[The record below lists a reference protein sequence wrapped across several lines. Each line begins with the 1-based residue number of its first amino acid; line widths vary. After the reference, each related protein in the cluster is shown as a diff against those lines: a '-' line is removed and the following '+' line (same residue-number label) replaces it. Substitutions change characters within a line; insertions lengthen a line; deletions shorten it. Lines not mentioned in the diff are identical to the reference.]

1 MRTGAEFIA
10 SLDDGRRVW
19 VGDELIEDLA
29 SHPKTK
35 GYVEAI
41 AKFYDLHHDPE
52 FQDRTT
58 FVDEAG
64 VRRSMDWFIPSTKEE
79 LRRRRTYY
87 ETMMREVGGTSF
99 SRMPDSSNAVL
110 LTYIDDPEPGRRSRS
125 APKGGRWPKTS
136 ATNGRSSPTRTSTP
150 RPCSSTRK
158 PIEASMGP
166 RPRRR

>member
-58 FVDEAG
+58 FVTSPAT
-64 VRRSMDWFIPSTKEE
+64 RRP
-79 LRRRRTYY
+79 RA
-87 ETMMREVGGTSF
+87 TS
-99 SRMPDSSNAVL
+99 
-110 LTYIDDPEPGRRSRS
+110 RRSRS
-125 APKGGRWPKTS
+125 STTCTTTRNFKTAPPS
-136 ATNGRSSPTRTSTP
+136 
-150 RPCSSTRK
+150 
-158 PIEASMGP
+158 
-166 RPRRR
+166 